1 MLGLAVPLLIISL
14 YLFSGM
20 RADRKE
26 LGGNVRYS
34 CHLAGQRVSL
44 RPGMQVSALEL
55 MGLLNVENGIKV
67 QN

>member
-1 MLGLAVPLLIISL
+1 MW
-14 YLFSGM
+14 
-20 RADRKE
+20 ADRKE
-26 LGGNVRYS
+26 LGGNARYS

-55 MGLLNVENGIKV
+55 MGLLENLDLENGIKV